1 MAKLAEAI
9 TAQHEAFASADQSD
23 YALLQ
28 RLQSEL
34 AELEAESTALE
45 ERWLELGEQLER

>member
-1 MAKLAEAI
+1 MAKLADAI
-9 TAQHEAFASADQSD
+9 TAQHEAFASVDQSD